1 MRGQMALMSDGST
14 RREDWKSWQSHEA
27 EVTWLW
33 EVKRILPDNG
43 LVSRS
48 QRTKVCNY
56 ARAREETWRNFVQL
70 LGFAP
75 DECNGCSTTAVKS
88 IAARTGR
95 DVPVEDE
102 PEYWMSTRTVP
113 VFLFFFNDALDKE
126 GHDAA
131 RADRSFG

>member
-1 MRGQMALMSDGST
+1 MALLSDGST
-14 RREDWKSWQSHEA
+14 RREDWKSWRSHEA
-27 EVTWLW
+27 EVTLLW
-33 EVKRILPDNG
+33 VVKRILPDNG

-48 QRTKVCNY
+48 HRTKVCNH
-56 ARAREETWRNFVQL
+56 ARAREETWRDVVQL

-75 DECNGCSTTAVKS
+75 DEVYGRSTTAVKS

-102 PEYWMSTRTVP
+102 PEYWMSTSMVP
-113 VFLFFFNDALDKE
+113 VFLFFDAWEQE
-126 GHDAA
+126 GHDAT